1 MVQGLRRACATKALH
16 QMTRLP
22 PDVLRPL
29 HIRREGE
36 TVMFV
41 P

>member
-1 MVQGLRRACATKALH
+1 MVQGLRRACATEALH
-16 QMTRLP
+16 QMTHLP
-22 PDVLRPL
+22 SDALRPL
-29 HIRREGE
+29 HSRREGE